1 MPQIEQVWRV
11 NLKAYGARRVWRQLK
26 REGTPTARC
35 TVERLVRQQGLVGVR
50 RGKVVRTTAPGTS
63 APCPLDRVHRAFK
76 ADRPNQLWVSDFTYV
91 TTWQGFIYVSF
102 VIDVF
107 ARRIVGWRVSSSM
120 RTDFV
125 LDALEQALYAR
136 RRSGTRA
143 WSTTAIAGR
152 NMCRFATASVWHRAV
167 CGQQR
172 RQLRQ
177 RARGDHRITFRAY
190 DRGRLVRICMMPKGC
205 HSQDVTQIST
215 IDIRERRNA
224 IFVNLDDRES
234 TVRLSRK
241 LPQGEP

>member
-1 MPQIEQVWRV
+1 MQRDAVLMPQIEQVWRV
-11 NLKAYGARRVWRQLK
+11 NLKAYGARKVWRQLK

-91 TTWQGFIYVSF
+91 STWQGFIYVAF

-125 LDALEQALYAR
+125 LDALEQGLYAR
-136 RRSGTRA
+136 RRERDESLVHHSDRG
-143 WSTTAIAGR
+143 G

-167 CGQQR
+167 CGQRR

-177 RARGDHRITFRAY
+177 RAREDHQRTLEGRGDSSPRAMEVARI
-190 DRGRLVRICMMPKGC
+190 GRDGHAGMGV
-205 HSQDVTQIST
+205 V
-215 IDIRERRNA
+215 
-224 IFVNLDDRES
+224 V
-234 TVRLSRK
+234 
-241 LPQGEP
+241 